1 MSENVYLVICEIG
14 DCNPAIDWACASFET
29 ACAAADDVANGLIG
43 ENPKHLWIRQK
54 IKMYNA
60 YIIDVW
66 CTNRDFS
73 VESPYATV
81 KIYGMPLMC

>member
-1 MSENVYLVICEIG
+1 MPKNVYLVICGIG
-14 DCNPAIDWACASFET
+14 DCNPEIDWACASFET
-29 ACAAADDVANGLIG
+29 ACAAADNIANDIII

-54 IKMYNA
+54 TKMYNA

-73 VESPYATV
+73 GESPYATV
-81 KIYGMPLMC
+81 KIYCMPLMR